1 MPAATTADASSE
13 PSSLLSI
20 VDRTAYDRLIKS
32 IADDLPQTTQ
42 QKFRG
47 KEGVMTMMMR
57 GAGQGV
63 ACLHTHC
70 VLTITIQPTRT
81 RTEEAKECTDYARA
95 RKLIELV
102 LAQSAVIMARPVE
115 KDIEGSYQV
124 RRRGRGT
131 VLLIEQ
137 AVESKET
144 CILPPDLLPN
154 RYFHHIN
161 TQVLISL
168 LDRLSDPADLPVMV
182 EQLVSNLRSSADE
195 KPSLR

>member
-1 MPAATTADASSE
+1 MPAATTTADASSE

-32 IADDLPQTTQ
+32 IADDLPQATQ

-47 KEGVMTMMMR
+47 TEGVMADDDGGEVEMTRLGCMPTVYSHI
-57 GAGQGV
+57 A
-63 ACLHTHC
+63 
-70 VLTITIQPTRT
+70 IQPTRT

-124 RRRGRGT
+124 RR
-131 VLLIEQ
+131 Q
-137 AVESKET
+137 AVGRCS
-144 CILPPDLLPN
+144 
-154 RYFHHIN
+154 
-161 TQVLISL
+161 
-168 LDRLSDPADLPVMV
+168 
-182 EQLVSNLRSSADE
+182 
-195 KPSLR
+195 